1 MNRNQWAQWLE
12 ESLQDHRLDDQERRH
27 LQSQLAEAVMSDE
40 DRSYL
45 RNHGFKLAKQVL
57 QQDSD
62 PVEVLR
68 WLERIIKVLDN
79 VRVSQSSEVA
89 TSWFSPGRRCA
100 AGIIEQLKLART
112 SIDICVFT
120 IADDELTKHILQ
132 AHQRGVSVRIIT
144 DNDKMYDK
152 GSDIEYLAQQGIA
165 VKIDTTPY
173 HMHHKFAIFD
183 QKRLINGSFNWTR
196 SASKYNQED
205 ITLSDDPRFLTSF
218 SRQFEQLWQRFPCHQ
233 PSQN

>member
-12 ESLQDHRLDDQERRH
+12 KSLQDHRLDDRERRH

-45 RNHGFKLAKQVL
+45 RNHGFKLAKQVQ

-79 VRVSQSSEVA
+79 VRTSQSSEVA

-132 AHQRGVSVRIIT
+132 AHQRGVAVRIIT

-205 ITLSDDPRFLTSF
+205 ITLSDDARFLTSF

>member
-1 MNRNQWAQWLE
+1 MNRNQWAKWLE
-12 ESLQDHRLDDQERRH
+12 ESLIDYRLDDHERRH
-27 LQSQLAEAVMSDE
+27 LQAELAEAVMSEE
-40 DRSYL
+40 DRAFL
-45 RNHGFKLAKQVL
+45 RNQSFKLAKQFMEKG
-57 QQDSD
+57 SD
-62 PVEVLR
+62 PIALLR

-79 VRVSQSSEVA
+79 VIAGQSSELA
-89 TSWFSPGRRCA
+89 TSWFSPGRSCST
-100 AGIIEQLKLART
+100 GIIEQLKLARD

-120 IADDELTKHILQ
+120 IADDDLTKHILE
-132 AHQRGVSVRIIT
+132 AHQRGVTVRIIS

-152 GSDIEYLAQQGIA
+152 GSDIEYLAEQGVA

-205 ITLSDDPRFLTSF
+205 ITLSDDKRFLQSF
-218 SRQFEQLWQRFPCHQ
+218 SRQFEKLWQQFPCHQ
-233 PSQN
+233 PSQH

>member
-1 MNRNQWAQWLE
+1 MNRNQWAKWLE
-12 ESLQDHRLDDQERRH
+12 ESLTDYRLDDHERRH
-27 LQSQLAEAVMSDE
+27 LQAELAEAVMSEE
-40 DRSYL
+40 DRAFL
-45 RNHGFKLAKQVL
+45 RNQSFKLTKQVL
-57 QQDSD
+57 EEGSD
-62 PVEVLR
+62 PVAVLR

-79 VRVSQSSEVA
+79 VRANQSSEVA
-89 TSWFSPGRRCA
+89 TSWFSPGRTCA
-100 AGIIEQLKLART
+100 TGIIEQLKLARD

-120 IADDELTKHILQ
+120 IADDELTKHILE
-132 AHQRGVSVRIIT
+132 AHQRGVEVRIIT

-152 GSDIEYLAQQGIA
+152 GSDVEYLAKQGIA

-205 ITLSDDPRFLTSF
+205 ITLSDDKRFLQSF
-218 SRQFEQLWQRFPCHQ
+218 SRQFEKLWQRFPCHQ
-233 PSQN
+233 PSQH

>member
-1 MNRNQWAQWLE
+1 MKRSQWTEWLE
-12 ESLQDHRLDDQERRH
+12 ASLSDYRLDDSERNF
-27 LQSQLAEAVMSDE
+27 LQSELAEAEINDE
-40 DRSYL
+40 ERSFL
-45 RNHGFKLAKQVL
+45 RNQSFKLAKAAMAEN
-57 QQDSD
+57 SE
-62 PVEVLR
+62 PEGVLR
-68 WLERIIKVLDN
+68 WLERVVRVLDN
-79 VRVSQSSEVA
+79 VSTNQSSQVA

-100 AGIIEQLKLART
+100 SGIIEQLKLARS

-132 AHQRGVSVRIIT
+132 AHQRGVMVRIIT

-152 GSDIEYLAQQGIA
+152 GSDIEYLAQQGVQ
-165 VKIDTTPY
+165 VKIDTTRY

-205 ITLSDDPRFLTSF
+205 ITLSDDARFLISF

>member
-45 RNHGFKLAKQVL
+45 RNHGFKLAKQAL
-57 QQDSD
+57 QQDSE
-62 PVEVLR
+62 PVDALR

-79 VRVSQSSEVA
+79 VRASQSSEVA

-132 AHQRGVSVRIIT
+132 AHQRGVAVRIIT

-205 ITLSDDPRFLTSF
+205 ITLSDDARFLTSF